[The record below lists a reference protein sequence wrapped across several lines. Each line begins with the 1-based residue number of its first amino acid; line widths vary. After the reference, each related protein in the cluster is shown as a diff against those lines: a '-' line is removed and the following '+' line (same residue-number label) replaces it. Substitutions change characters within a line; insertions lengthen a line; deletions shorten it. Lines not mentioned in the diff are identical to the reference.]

1 MTGTNSTPATTEN
14 LEASGTRRVEYLS
27 APAAVSMTD
36 GYFELA
42 SLDHFWVKRRFEVF
56 QKLAGGLVQNSK
68 EMADVGCGHGMLQ
81 RQVEERYGREVT
93 GFDLTE
99 SGLKRNLSKSSKVCC
114 YDVFEKN
121 PAFASRFDLIFLW
134 DVLEHISDE
143 DSFLGAVGFHMAR
156 GGRLVVN
163 VPAGRWAFS
172 GYDRAAGH
180 VRRYSHGTLLEVLQ
194 KNGLEVL
201 TWSYWGLPFLPMLA
215 FRKLWLRGGGVQ
227 LGAYS
232 TGFAVG
238 GSAVNKVC
246 GVLSH
251 MELIPQKLAGTS
263 VMAVAQ
269 RGRGGLAAYASGE
282 R

>member
-1 MTGTNSTPATTEN
+1 MSGPNPRPATTEN
-14 LEASGTRRVEYLS
+14 LETSSTRRVEYLS

-42 SLDHFWVKRRFEVF
+42 SLEHFWVRRRFEVF
-56 QKLAGGLVQNSK
+56 QKLAGGLVQSSK

-81 RQVEERYGREVT
+81 RQVEEADGREVT
-93 GFDLTE
+93 GFDLNE
-99 SGLKRNLSKSSKVCC
+99 GGLKRNLSRSSKVCC

-121 PAFASRFDLIFLW
+121 PAFQGRYDLIFLW
-134 DVLEHISDE
+134 DVLEHIADE
-143 DSFLGAVGFHMAR
+143 DSFLKAILFHMA
-156 GGRLVVN
+156 GSGRLVVN

-180 VRRYSHGTLLEVLQ
+180 VRRYSHGTLLKVLQ
-194 KNGLEVL
+194 KNGLEVS
-201 TWSYWGLPFLPMLA
+201 TWSYWGLPFLPTLA
-215 FRKLWLRGGGVQ
+215 FRKLWLRGEGAEQ
-227 LGAYS
+227 QAYS

-238 GSAVNKVC
+238 GSAVNTLC

-251 MELIPQKLAGTS
+251 MEFIPQKLAGTS

-269 RGRGGLAAYASGE
+269 RLGAG
-282 R
+282 